1 MILGDIM
8 NKIIRNT
15 LALAA
20 FATATA
26 CSSTTETVIT
36 TPTTTTGT
44 TTYTGTTTTG
54 TTGTTTSTTTTG
66 DDYLVPYTYSIA
78 AYFGYDAADGTLK
91 AGSYGGTEF
100 PAEIVVSVLDERY
113 YDAYNE
119 MYTCDV
125 TISVPA
131 GTMLPGWVGET
142 LSYDDKGAT
151 VTTFIGIAQEEGFKT
166 SEVCGMELDPMSGF
180 SSASELLGGG
190 WTLGVAEMNTTP
202 DIEEALMG
210 YFEEDEWNA
219 DWAPYVL
226 AGGMV
231 FEDYA
236 ATMGPTCTTTS
247 TTTSTTTGTT
257 GTTCT
262 TGSYSFY
269 DSSYGFAYETNAD
282 LELQLDGKGYSTS
295 LQSAQAAATM
305 PTAWY
310 EIYSFYGYY
319 L

>member
-1 MILGDIM
+1 M

-26 CSSTTETVIT
+26 CSSTTETTVTI
-36 TPTTTTGT
+36 PTTTGT
-44 TTYTGTTTTG
+44 TTYTSTTGTTTTG

-91 AGSYGGTEF
+91 AGHYGSYEF

-131 GTMLPGWVGET
+131 GTMVPGWVGET
-142 LSYDDKGAT
+142 LAYDDKGAT
-151 VTTFIGIAQEEGFKT
+151 MTTFIGIAQEEGFKT
-166 SEVCGMELDPMSGF
+166 SEVCGMELDPMSGYT
-180 SSASELLGGG
+180 SATELLGGG
-190 WTLGVAEMNTTP
+190 WTLGIAEMNTTP

-210 YFEEDEWNA
+210 YFDKDEWNE

-231 FEDYA
+231 VEDYY
-236 ATMGPTCTTTS
+236 TKGQ
-247 TTTSTTTGTT
+247 
-257 GTTCT
+257 
-262 TGSYSFY
+262 YNFY

-282 LELQLDGKGYSTS
+282 LEIQIDGEGYSTS

>member
-1 MILGDIM
+1 M

-20 FATATA
+20 FATATG
-26 CSSTTETVIT
+26 CSSTTTETVIT
-36 TPTTTTGT
+36 GTTTGTTGT

-54 TTGTTTSTTTTG
+54 TTTTGTTTTTTTE

-91 AGSYGGTEF
+91 AATYGSYEF

-131 GTMLPGWVGET
+131 GTMVPGWVGET

-151 VTTFIGIAQEEGFKT
+151 MTTFIGIAQEKGFKT
-166 SEVCGMELDPMSGF
+166 SEVCGMELDPMSGY

-210 YFEEDEWNA
+210 YFTEDEWNA
-219 DWAPYVL
+219 DWGPYVL

-231 FEDYA
+231 IEDYY
-236 ATMGPTCTTTS
+236 TKGQ
-247 TTTSTTTGTT
+247 
-257 GTTCT
+257 
-262 TGSYSFY
+262 YNFY

-282 LELQLDGKGYSTS
+282 LELQIDSKGYSTS
-295 LQSAQAAATM
+295 LQSAQAASTM

-310 EIYSFYGYY
+310 EIFSFYGYY